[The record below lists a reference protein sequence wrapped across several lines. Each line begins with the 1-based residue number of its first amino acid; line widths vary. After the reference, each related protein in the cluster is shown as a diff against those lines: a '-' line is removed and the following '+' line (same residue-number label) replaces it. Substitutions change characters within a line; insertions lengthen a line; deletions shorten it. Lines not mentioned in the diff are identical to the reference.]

1 VLAHPRFAGPG
12 SRHCLKYAPKEIHVS
27 LQLTITERKALK
39 ARAHAL
45 EPTVHV
51 GNGGL
56 TDAVAG
62 EISRSLAAHELIKIR
77 VLGDDRAARE
87 AILQR
92 VCDELDAAP
101 VQHIGKILVVYR
113 PAPEGAAKSAAKP
126 KTGRKPGRKQPR
138 ALKRSFQHKA

>member
-1 VLAHPRFAGPG
+1 MP
-12 SRHCLKYAPKEIHVS
+12 
-27 LQLTITERKALK
+27 LQLTMSERRALK

-56 TDAVAG
+56 TEAVAG
-62 EISRSLAAHELIKIR
+62 EIARSLAAHELIKVR

-87 AILQR
+87 AIFQR
-92 VCDELDAAP
+92 ICAELDAAP

-113 PAPEGAAKSAAKP
+113 PAPDAAAKSAAKP
-126 KTGRKPGRKQPR
+126 KSGGKPRRKQPR
-138 ALKRSFQHKA
+138 PLKRSFQHKA

>member
-1 VLAHPRFAGPG
+1 MP
-12 SRHCLKYAPKEIHVS
+12 
-27 LQLTITERKALK
+27 LQLTTTERRALK

-56 TDAVAG
+56 TEAVAG
-62 EISRSLAAHELIKIR
+62 EIARSLAAHELIKIR
-77 VLGDDRAARE
+77 VLGDDREARE
-87 AILQR
+87 TILQR

-113 PAPEGAAKSAAKP
+113 PAPEAAAKSAAKP
-126 KTGRKPGRKQPR
+126 KPVHKPGRKRPR
-138 ALKRSFQHKA
+138 PLKRSFQHKA

>member
-1 VLAHPRFAGPG
+1 
-12 SRHCLKYAPKEIHVS
+12 VS

-62 EISRSLAAHELIKIR
+62 EISRSLTAHELIKIR

-113 PAPEGAAKSAAKP
+113 PAPEAAAKSAPKP
-126 KTGRKPGRKQPR
+126 KKSGRKPGRKQPR

>member
-1 VLAHPRFAGPG
+1 MLAHPRFAGPG
-12 SRHCLKYAPKEIHVS
+12 SRHCLKCRPKEIHVP
-27 LQLTITERKALK
+27 LQLTTTERRALK

-56 TDAVAG
+56 TEAVAG
-62 EISRSLAAHELIKIR
+62 EIARSLAAHELIKIR
-77 VLGDDRAARE
+77 VLGDDREARE

-101 VQHIGKILVVYR
+101 VQHIGKILVIYR
-113 PAPEGAAKSAAKP
+113 PAPEAAAKSAAKP
-126 KTGRKPGRKQPR
+126 KSGRKPARKQPR

>member
-1 VLAHPRFAGPG
+1 MLPHPGFAGPG
-12 SRHCLKYAPKEIHVS
+12 SLHCLKYAQKEIHVS

-56 TDAVAG
+56 TEAVAG
-62 EISRSLAAHELIKIR
+62 EISRSLAAHELIKIK

-87 AILQR
+87 VILQR
-92 VCDELDAAP
+92 ICDELDAAP
-101 VQHIGKILVVYR
+101 VQHIGKVLIVYR
-113 PAPEGAAKSAAKP
+113 PAPEATGKSAVKARSGGKS
-126 KTGRKPGRKQPR
+126 GRKKPR
-138 ALKRSFQHKA
+138 PLKRSFQHKA

>member
-1 VLAHPRFAGPG
+1 MP
-12 SRHCLKYAPKEIHVS
+12 
-27 LQLTITERKALK
+27 LQLTTTERRALK

-62 EISRSLAAHELIKIR
+62 EISRNLAAHELIKVR
-77 VLGDDRAARE
+77 VLGDDREARE

-92 VCDELDAAP
+92 ICDELDAAP

-113 PAPEGAAKSAAKP
+113 PAPEAPAKSAAKSRP
-126 KTGRKPGRKQPR
+126 GGKPGRKKPR